1 LMRQQKNIHHRVG
14 NALCVVFDI
23 ISCPRV
29 TPVLSFKKTSDAMKK
44 LCLQENQSYMLKM
57 EKRKEIK
64 MRQKE
69 VALIVVMDKLSEK
82 KDKEAELKFLLFSEN
97 GGATKRGGGD
107 KDNTN
112 MPWVKWDTILA
123 SLDQGGL
130 GVGSLKAFNLAL
142 LQKWRWRLITK
153 PNSLLVKVIKAI
165 HGVEAGF
172 DEKGCYTNGTW
183 ADIVG
188 STNYL
193 HSGNIIPKGTI
204 RFKVGCGNNIRFWKD
219 IWIGESPLCSRFNR
233 LFRLDLDENCTINEW
248 LISSNWIWHWRRS
261 VTFERTEEML
271 RTLTNEL
278 RHTKLLSEP
287 DTCMWSLSDD
297 GLFSVAVTRRHIDQV
312 ILPSVNI
319 ATRWNTVLP
328 KKVNIFIWRLRLDRF
343 PHRLNL
349 LKRGLEFDSISCP
362 ICNNHVESNDHI
374 FFSCDVASSVWNLIR
389 LWCHISDPQPSSC
402 QDWLTWIDN
411 RSGSINTKNRSLR
424 YSSLYVFGALEIP

>member
-1 LMRQQKNIHHRVG
+1 M
-14 NALCVVFDI
+14 A
-23 ISCPRV
+23 
-29 TPVLSFKKTSDAMKK
+29 
-44 LCLQENQSYMLKM
+44 
-57 EKRKEIK
+57 
-64 MRQKE
+64 
-69 VALIVVMDKLSEK
+69 
-82 KDKEAELKFLLFSEN
+82 
-97 GGATKRGGGD
+97 
-107 KDNTN
+107 
-112 MPWVKWDTILA
+112 WVKWDIILA

-142 LQKWRWRLITK
+142 LQKWRWRLVTK
-153 PNSLLVKVIKAI
+153 PDSLWVKVIKAI
-165 HGVEAGF
+165 H
-172 DEKGCYTNGTW
+172 
-183 ADIVG
+183 
-188 STNYL
+188 
-193 HSGNIIPKGTI
+193 
-204 RFKVGCGNNIRFWKD
+204 
-219 IWIGESPLCSRFNR
+219 ESPLCSRFNR

-411 RSGSINTKNRSLR
+411 RSGSINTKNR
-424 YSSLYVFGALEIP
+424 LYVIVASVLGALEIP